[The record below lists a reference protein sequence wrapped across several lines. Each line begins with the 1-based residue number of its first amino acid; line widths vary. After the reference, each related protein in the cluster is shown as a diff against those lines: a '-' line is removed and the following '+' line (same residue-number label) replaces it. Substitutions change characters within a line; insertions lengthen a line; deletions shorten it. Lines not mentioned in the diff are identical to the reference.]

1 MSENNLSINPLHTSL
16 KEAHAFART
25 TPALDVN
32 VDYLDQVVEYHRFS
46 GHPDDECNYEAC
58 MREELEIFLM
68 TATRVQEEVNN
79 LVDLIL
85 ESPDVAL
92 KFGAFEEL
100 HRLRARYGT
109 PKE

>member
-1 MSENNLSINPLHTSL
+1 MTNPFPNNPLFTSL
-16 KEAHAFART
+16 KEAHKFATT
-25 TPALDVN
+25 TPALDVC
-32 VDYLDQVVEYHRFS
+32 VDQLSDIVEHHKFS
-46 GHPDDECNYEAC
+46 GHPDDECNYESC
-58 MREELEIFLM
+58 MREELEIALM
-68 TATRVQEEVNN
+68 NATRVQEEVNN
-79 LVDLIL
+79 LLDLIL

>member
-1 MSENNLSINPLHTSL
+1 MTNPYPDNPLFSSL
-16 KEAHAFART
+16 AEAHKFART
-25 TPALDVN
+25 TPALDVCI
-32 VDYLDQVVEYHRFS
+32 DQLSDIVEHHRYD

-68 TATRVQEEVNN
+68 NATRLQEEVNN

-85 ESPDVAL
+85 DQPDLAL

-100 HRLRARYGT
+100 HRLRT
-109 PKE
+109 KHSNK